1 MRRLFAS
8 GPLSAA
14 LFALAVTMAAAQEI
28 PVVTEEGVI
37 KGTMDI
43 DFKTRTNLDTTGKLK
58 EGSSALGAKDVY
70 NFKMTVADTTEYVGK
85 IERQPQ
91 LLSSIILQEKQP
103 AQLLFNIDLAVRNP
117 KNPDERKTVG
127 KWAGTAPINPKTG
140 VYSLAGATDSQV
152 RVQVNAIGAQP
163 AYTDKF
169 GGKLVGKSKQEDNL
183 ASYTYKRLIGNK
195 TVEFKATKVD
205 PMKFEDLELAKGPST
220 NYPHTMVNGRLDYDY
235 ETGNWLTDGITFSY
249 NYNGKDVKDVL
260 TGSIKWVEDENR
272 KSNGKGFYEFNLR
285 FNEEKNKGTTT
296 EADAFAK
303 LSDEDAFF
311 KVDDS
316 IPCITGKV
324 TYEDKFISGG
334 GEEPTPASSKV
345 TYSLN
350 ANKITKVQAVNFFK
364 LWMIGIGP
372 INDE

>member
-1 MRRLFAS
+1 MRRLLAS
-8 GPLSAA
+8 GPFSAV
-14 LFALAVTMAAAQEI
+14 LLGLAMATAAAQEI

-43 DFKTRTNLDTTGKLK
+43 DFKSRTNLDSTGKLK
-58 EGSSALGAKDVY
+58 EGSPALGAKDIY
-70 NFKMTVADTTEYVGK
+70 NLKMTVATTTEYVGK

-103 AQLLFNIDLAVRNP
+103 AQLFFNLNLAVRNP
-117 KNPDERKTVG
+117 KNPNERKDVG
-127 KWAGTAPINPKTG
+127 KWTGTAPINPKTG
-140 VYSLAGATDSQV
+140 VYSLAGTSDSAV

-169 GGKLVGKSKQEDNL
+169 GGKLVGKSKQEEGL

-195 TVEFKATKVD
+195 TVEMKVTKVD

-220 NYPHTMVNGRLDYDY
+220 NYPHTLVNGRLDYDY
-235 ETGNWLTDGITFSY
+235 ETGNWLTDGVTFSY
-249 NYNGKDVKDVL
+249 NYNGKDVKDVM

-272 KSNGKGFYEFNLR
+272 KSNGKGYYEFNLR
-285 FNEEKNKGTTT
+285 FNEEKNKDATT

-311 KVDDS
+311 AVDDS
-316 IPCITGKV
+316 IPCLTGKV
-324 TYEDKFISGG
+324 SYEDKFISGG
-334 GEEPTPASSKV
+334 GDEPLPASSKV
-345 TYSLN
+345 TYDLK

-364 LWMIGIGP
+364 LWLIGIGP